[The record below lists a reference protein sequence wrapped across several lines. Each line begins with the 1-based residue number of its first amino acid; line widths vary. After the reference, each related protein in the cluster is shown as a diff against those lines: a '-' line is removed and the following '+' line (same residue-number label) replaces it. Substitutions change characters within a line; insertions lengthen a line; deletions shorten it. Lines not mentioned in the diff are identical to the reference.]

1 MKKIE
6 AVIKPFKFDEIK
18 ELLERENIQR
28 VTIFEVKGRGQPTG
42 QDQALSRRPIR

>member
-18 ELLERENIQR
+18 ETFNGNG
-28 VTIFEVKGRGQPTG
+28 VNSMTISEVKGFGRH
-42 QDQALSRRPIR
+42 II